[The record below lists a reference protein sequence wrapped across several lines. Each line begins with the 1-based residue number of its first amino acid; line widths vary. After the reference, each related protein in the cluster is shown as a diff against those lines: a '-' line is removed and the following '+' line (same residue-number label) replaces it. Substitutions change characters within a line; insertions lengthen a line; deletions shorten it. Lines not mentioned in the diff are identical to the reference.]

1 MRTILF
7 GVAISIAASACAAA
21 QAQTAA
27 PGTVISADAIAQAR
41 ALSEANKTV
50 DRLVQGVAVPG
61 GKVGVAVVR
70 RDQAETTALIHSNVT
85 ETYVISEGSGTIVTG
100 GSLQNPVAA
109 DLSNLWIGASLR
121 GIPLGGEAKD
131 VGPNSVIVIPAGTP
145 HHFSAVNGVLRYYV
159 IRTENV
165 K

>member
-1 MRTILF
+1 MRTMVL
-7 GVAISIAASACAAA
+7 GLAIAAAAASFA
-21 QAQTAA
+21 QAQTTT

-41 ALSEANKTV
+41 ALSETNKTL

-70 RDQAETTALIHSNVT
+70 RDQAETTALVHSNVT
-85 ETYVISEGSGTIVTG
+85 ETYLITEGSGTIVTG

-109 DLSNLWIGASLR
+109 DLSNLWIGPSLR
-121 GIPLGGEAKD
+121 GVPVGGEARD
-131 VGPNSVIVIPAGTP
+131 VGPNAVIVIPAGTP
-145 HHFSAVNGVLRYYV
+145 HHFSAVNGIIRYYV
-159 IRTENV
+159 IRTENA